1 MGCYDSDSPG
11 HAPRYLDVRH
21 FFDKYNMT
29 NNLHGRLAY
38 SGLRASVKNGV
49 VLLGLESDWIVKMS
63 HNVNGFV
70 VETRELGSL
79 GDAQIGKIQVMFTIN
94 TLSIDLNEGHAFS
107 RLWLDKIEGFNVV
120 MNFVES
126 HRGNRKVRILP

>member
-1 MGCYDSDSPG
+1 
-11 HAPRYLDVRH
+11 
-21 FFDKYNMT
+21 MT